1 MYSVHTG
8 TYHFMTLNISKLTYY
23 YDTIIRYYDSVIMCL
38 NGVQKGAL
46 KHYYYTYDTIMT
58 LL

>member
-1 MYSVHTG
+1 MAYVAQSQSVCS
-8 TYHFMTLNISKLTYY
+8 ISKLTYY
-23 YDTIIRYYDSVIMCL
+23 YDTIIHYYDSVIMCH
-38 NGVQKGAL
+38 NGVQKCAL